1 VLGIGKKVKLRGN
14 VMEDGGIDYMHL
26 GSYGEIIICEEILKK
41 RIDFLQ
47 SIIIKI
53 DFDLYSKIRPWKWKK
68 RRKI

>member
-1 VLGIGKKVKLRGN
+1 
-14 VMEDGGIDYMHL
+14 MEDGGIDYMHL

-53 DFDLYSKIRPWKWKK
+53 DFDLYSKIRP
-68 RRKI
+68 